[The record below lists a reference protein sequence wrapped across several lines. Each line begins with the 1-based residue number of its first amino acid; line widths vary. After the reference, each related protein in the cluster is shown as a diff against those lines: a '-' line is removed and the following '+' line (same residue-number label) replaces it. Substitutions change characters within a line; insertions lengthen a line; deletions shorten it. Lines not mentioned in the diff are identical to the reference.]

1 MRFHK
6 VVKRLNAHTPGA
18 GDVLLDRVTGGHFD
32 LTGPA
37 RDFAN
42 GKSLADEFHD
52 TSLAKPAAAMTRAGA
67 APPLKAVR
75 VGWGHYTHAVLG
87 AVNGAIEQTA
97 RKAMAG
103 QAIKNSPLM
112 EKHIVGLSDKA
123 LEDAAK
129 GLRGTHNQVALG
141 RAVDRMYGQYQKF
154 SPDKRSLLLHW
165 SPFLP
170 WYLNTATFLTK
181 VLPVDHPVQA
191 ALLAN
196 ISAAEEEWRKS
207 HDLSLLQ
214 ANHVPDFLLGS
225 APNGKGG
232 FQRIAH
238 YTPFGV
244 GSDLAGSVSGLM
256 LPQFIGPLKNM
267 GGVDWKWQPL
277 THGGKHGKPFNQGE
291 KAVRALVTAAEE
303 QIPGVSQAGKISGIT
318 PRLVDKDTNVKSPKE
333 VLKGYLPTTATSN
346 GQPPATARAARR
358 AG

>member
-18 GDVLLDRVTGGHFD
+18 GDVLRDRVTGRHFD

-42 GKSLADEFHD
+42 GKSLAEEFDD
-52 TSLAKPAAAMTRAGA
+52 TSLAKPAAAMTRAGQ
-67 APPLKAVR
+67 APPKAVR

-154 SPDKRSLLLHW
+154 SPEKRSLLLHW
-165 SPFLP
+165 TPFLP

-181 VLPVDHPVQA
+181 VLPVDHPVRRRCSRT
-191 ALLAN
+191 
-196 ISAAEEEWRKS
+196 SARRRRSGARATTS
-207 HDLSLLQ
+207 RCSRRTTSPTSCSAQ
-214 ANHVPDFLLGS
+214 RRTGRAGTSGSRTTRRSVS
-225 APNGKGG
+225 APTSRG
-232 FQRIAH
+232 RC
-238 YTPFGV
+238 
-244 GSDLAGSVSGLM
+244 
-256 LPQFIGPLKNM
+256 
-267 GGVDWKWQPL
+267 
-277 THGGKHGKPFNQGE
+277 
-291 KAVRALVTAAEE
+291 RA
-303 QIPGVSQAGKISGIT
+303 
-318 PRLVDKDTNVKSPKE
+318 
-333 VLKGYLPTTATSN
+333 
-346 GQPPATARAARR
+346 
-358 AG
+358 